1 MLVNFTF
8 QNFRSFRDEKTL
20 SMEAGSIKE
29 LKESVIQKESYRLL
43 PAAVMYG
50 ANSSGKSNVLLAL
63 MTMRSV
69 LLGSVRLNPTD
80 ELYFQPFKLDL
91 ISANT
96 PTSFEI
102 QFLLDDVKYRYG
114 FDYDKTHIRKEWLYE
129 KCTGQREFNLFLRVD
144 NEFEVSKTRF
154 PEGIGKES
162 ATPSNRLFVSLVAQL
177 NGAKSMR
184 ILDWFN
190 NCNYLSGMDS
200 QGYEGF
206 TLQMFSNH
214 LEGCRQALDFFH
226 HTQLGFNELLV
237 TEKSF
242 SDETI
247 SGKMQI
253 PEALRSKLVEELKG
267 KKIMEAKTTH
277 NIYDEQGNVSG
288 IGTFDKDEMESEGT
302 KKVIEM
308 SGPIFDTLRLGK
320 VLIVDELDAK
330 LHPLLTRSIL
340 QLFMNPET
348 NPHGA
353 QLIFATHDTNLLNL
367 AYLRRDQSWFT
378 EKDKTESTD
387 LYSLLEF
394 KDENGTKIR
403 NDRSVQKDYING
415 RYGAIPFLN

>member
-91 ISANT
+91 TSANT

-129 KCTGQREFNLFLRVD
+129 KCAGQREFNLFLRAD

-177 NGAKSMR
+177 NGAKSIL

-190 NCNYLSGMDS
+190 NCNYLSGITS

-214 LEGCRQALDFFH
+214 LEGCKQALDFFH

-253 PEALRSKLVEELKG
+253 PEALRSKLAEELKG

-353 QLIFATHDTNLLNL
+353 QFIFATHDTNLLNL
-367 AYLRRDQSWFT
+367 AYLRRDQIWFT

-394 KDENGTKIR
+394 KDENGAKIR